1 MREVVHTLIVLLLSL
16 AFTLLIFALV
26 IAFAYFVRY
35 IHRKYSDKEDTEDDA
50 EDDTEE
56 EPQMEGTGKI
66 VVQKIPGDCG
76 EEDDMDFETAMNIL
90 HITKC
95 DMLGRCDIL
104 GYTRDPSYTPS
115 REEIGRAIETLEA
128 YLEAHTNREE

>member
-1 MREVVHTLIVLLLSL
+1 MMRTVVPALIVLLLSL

-26 IAFAYFVRY
+26 IIFVRFVLY
-35 IHRKYSDKEDTEDDA
+35 IHRKYSDKEDT

-76 EEDDMDFETAMNIL
+76 EENDMDFETAMNIL

-128 YLEAHTNREE
+128 YLDTNGGD